1 MIFSAKCDFNFPNQ
15 VYWSSA
21 GTEVIK
27 ESAAPDLVPKINV
40 SGFINGCA
48 VGSDIVKNSTM
59 SKQS

>member
-27 ESAAPDLVPKINV
+27 ESAAPILVPKVNV
-40 SGFINGCA
+40 SWFINGCD
-48 VGSDIVKNSTM
+48 VGSDVVKNSSM